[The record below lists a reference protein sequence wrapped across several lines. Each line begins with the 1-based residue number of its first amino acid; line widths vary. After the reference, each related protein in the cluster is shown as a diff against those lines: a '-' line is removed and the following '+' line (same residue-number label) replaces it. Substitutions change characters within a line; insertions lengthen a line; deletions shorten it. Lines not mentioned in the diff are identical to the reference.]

1 MRTQFKQAEEAKSAA
16 KTSPTRPMA
25 ELDLSKRA
33 VEAFKKAGIETAGQ
47 FLERLAGGDEAILQI
62 EGVGTKALAD
72 TKKALRRL
80 GYELPTGEAEAEK
93 AS

>member
-1 MRTQFKQAEEAKSAA
+1 MNIARRQGH
-16 KTSPTRPMA
+16 PLRRPHVVHG
-25 ELDLSKRA
+25 R
-33 VEAFKKAGIETAGQ
+33 FQ
-47 FLERLAGGDEAILQI
+47 QLERLHHLGPQRLAGGDEAILQI